1 MYIGGKLD
9 SDTYFRQEKNGVIL
23 YRLIENKYIFLK
35 DIFVKNK
42 DELRKINIS
51 EKKTGTDVDLVYP
64 VCVCCLAENK
74 CNLDCIHY

>member
-35 DIFVKNK
+35 PIYIASS
-42 DELRKINIS
+42 R
-51 EKKTGTDVDLVYP
+51 
-64 VCVCCLAENK
+64 AA
-74 CNLDCIHY
+74 